1 MKDLIRKYSGPF
13 SGMLAQAIQRITG
26 LLLLVYL
33 FLHVRPSMRSAK
45 GPRHSIAAIAAFRG
59 PVFKLLEIALLGV
72 VILHALNGV
81 RITLVDLGVGQ
92 TRHSRHLWIWTIGV
106 GRGAHLSGRRDPLVS
121 LLGARTLMPHACG
134 TSNASRA
141 PCW

>member
-33 FLHVRPSMRSAK
+33 FLHVRTVYALSE
-45 GPRHSIAAIAAFRG
+45 GPEAFDHAVGVFRG
-59 PVFKLLEIALLGV
+59 PIFKLLEIALLGV

-81 RITLVDLGVGQ
+81 RITLMDLGVGQ
-92 TRHSRHLWIWTIGV
+92 TRQRQMFWILSIGV
-106 GRGAHLSGRRDPLVS
+106 GAIIFLTGAIPLFLSSVLGR
-121 LLGARTLMPHACG
+121 
-134 TSNASRA
+134 
-141 PCW
+141 